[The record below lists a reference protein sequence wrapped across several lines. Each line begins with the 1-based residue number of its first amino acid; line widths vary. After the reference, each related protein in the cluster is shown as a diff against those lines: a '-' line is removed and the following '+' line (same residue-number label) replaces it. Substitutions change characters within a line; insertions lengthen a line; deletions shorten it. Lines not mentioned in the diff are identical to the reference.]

1 LIFTYIRGENIMCLI
16 NPAAYIH
23 ALTFEE
29 CKKGAPKKLLIAGA
43 IVGVC
48 GFFVPA
54 LVVAA
59 TGVGIAYG
67 RASTRV
73 PPSPPFV

>member
-1 LIFTYIRGENIMCLI
+1 MCLI